1 MATEA
6 STPRRKLSAILMVD
20 VSGFSRMMGRDEEG
34 TTALIRDFHTR
45 TRALVEAHE
54 GWVVDTAGDSV
65 FGEFDSVVNAVRCA
79 QAIQQAQATVN
90 ATRLPGER
98 IETRIGVHLGDVIV
112 QDYHVYGDGVNIAA
126 RLQAV
131 AAPGSICVS
140 EAVYQQ
146 VYKKLDLAFEDL
158 GVQALKNIEHP
169 IRLYRVVEPGAA
181 APRGGRALWK
191 PWPWSAL
198 AVVLLLLGGT
208 AVTALWYGSRPPSP
222 LRILTGLSQ
231 EELQVFEALV
241 TTFGKQHGLT
251 VTVENVDWPQALA
264 TLQQDKGTID
274 LITFDI
280 NGARFELVQDN
291 LLEDLS
297 GVKGLLPSSMHPVM
311 MKALDVNEQRFF
323 LPFRLSVRLVF
334 VHRKHLAE
342 LSAARPETWA
352 DVLDVA
358 KHWYEQDG
366 VPRVIVEGGEDDAP
380 LLLLE
385 LIRSAG
391 GNPCNVLDP
400 RSQAAVQLLR
410 ELWPYVSPPFS
421 HVDWQ
426 TASGFL
432 LSESVYVAR
441 NWAFALSLLHEAGQ
455 ERAHGFDVYAGWR
468 WAPHLKPFYQ
478 LGGEVLALPKHAP
491 HKKVARKLLDFLTSK
506 ETQTDLAKKLS
517 WPPMRLDVM
526 GALEEWQQR
535 YQDAINRALHD
546 AEPVPASW
554 WPAMQ
559 PLYKQMFATIVA
571 LSPQADLERTLV
583 DFQALLKGICEKTP

>member
-45 TRALVEAHE
+45 TQSLVEAHE

-112 QDYHVYGDGVNIAA
+112 QDAHVYGDGVNIAA

-146 VYKKLDLAFEDL
+146 VYKKCDLAFEDL

-181 APRGGRALWK
+181 TPRGGRAPWK
-191 PWPWSAL
+191 PWPGSAL
-198 AVVLLLLGGT
+198 ALVLLLLGG
-208 AVTALWYGSRPPSP
+208 AGVTALWYVSLPPAP
-222 LRILTGLSQ
+222 LRILTSLAQ
-231 EELQVFEALV
+231 EEWQVFEALV
-241 TTFGKQHGLT
+241 TTFEKQYGLT
-251 VTVENVDWPQALA
+251 VAVENVVDWPQALA

-280 NGARFELVQDN
+280 NWPRFELVHN
-291 LLEDLS
+291 HLLEDLS
-297 GVKGLLPSSMHPVM
+297 RVKGLLSSSMHPVM
-311 MKALDVNEQRFF
+311 MKVLDVNEQRFF
-323 LPFRLSVRLVF
+323 LPFRLNVRLVF

-358 KHWYEQDG
+358 KHWYERDG
-366 VPRVIVEGGEDDAP
+366 VLRVIVEGGETDAP

-400 RSQAAVQLLR
+400 QSKAAVQLLR
-410 ELWPYVSPPFS
+410 KLWPYVSPTSFS
-421 HVDWQ
+421 VDWQ
-426 TASGFL
+426 TASRFL

-455 ERAHGFDVYAGWR
+455 EREFEVYPGWR
-468 WAPHLKPFYQ
+468 WAPHLKPFYP

-491 HKKVARKLLDFLTSK
+491 HKKVALKLLRFLTSR
-506 ETQTDLAKKLS
+506 EAQTDLAKKLS

-535 YQDAINRALHD
+535 YKDAINLALHD

-559 PLYKQMFATIVA
+559 PLYKQMFATIV
-571 LSPQADLERTLV
+571 SPQADLERTLV